1 MTKMNILGSAFAAM
15 ALTVALGAPALAES
29 ERVWGAGTLSS
40 RVLTVY
46 TDGFAQVEEV
56 RTGDLPKGPVRLRV
70 ADVASGIV
78 PESAILRGEKVAV
91 RELSMRPS
99 LVDPHALLAA
109 ALGKT
114 VKAVRQDPRTG
125 EDKVENATLL
135 MAEPRPVLRIGDRVE
150 IDYPGRIVLPTTPDM
165 PMPGSAQLD
174 FLLES
179 GVASKR
185 GVTLQYLMPGLR
197 WQADYAALYD
207 EARGR
212 VSLSGWISI
221 ANGSDDSFHD
231 VSLRVVAGNVAR
243 VADQGSVATFRAQP
257 KMAMMDESMRPP
269 AVAGYRL
276 YPVSKSVSIEAGER
290 KQVAFIARDEIPVR
304 RTYRIVDPVGV
315 FRSAP
320 GSWPRRGAFLR
331 LAFDNVAETAGTGMP
346 MPAGTVRVMSLR
358 SGDAD
363 LFLGEDRIDHIPEGG
378 EVVAQLGRV
387 VDVGYEARRL
397 DYRDISRNASEQRFT
412 ISLYNDG
419 ERPAEIEVAQTFP
432 GQWVIFEEDTVHT
445 RRDAQTA
452 VWKAVVQPKQRT
464 SITFSVRITTGS

>member
-1 MTKMNILGSAFAAM
+1 
-15 ALTVALGAPALAES
+15 
-29 ERVWGAGTLSS
+29 
-40 RVLTVY
+40 
-46 TDGFAQVEEV
+46 
-56 RTGDLPKGPVRLRV
+56 LPKGPVRLRV

-135 MAEPRPVLRIGDRVE
+135 MAEPRPVLRIGDRIE

-179 GVASKR
+179 GIASRR

-243 VADQGSVATFRAQP
+243 VADQGNVATFRAQP
-257 KMAMMDESMRPP
+257 KMAMMEESMRPP

-290 KQVAFIARDEIPVR
+290 KQVAFIERDEIPVR

-320 GSWPRRGAFLR
+320 GNWPRRGAFLR
-331 LAFDNVAETAGTGMP
+331 LAFDNVAEAEGTGMP

-363 LFLGEDRIDHIPEGG
+363 LFLGEDRIDHTPEGG

-432 GQWVIFEEDTVHT
+432 GQWAIFEEDTAHT

-452 VWKAVVQPKQRT
+452 VWKAEVQPKQRT

>member
-243 VADQGSVATFRAQP
+243 VADQGNVATFRAQP
-257 KMAMMDESMRPP
+257 KMAMMDEAMRPP

-290 KQVAFIARDEIPVR
+290 KQVAFIERDEIPVR

-331 LAFDNVAETAGTGMP
+331 LAFDNVAEAEGTGMP

-363 LFLGEDRIDHIPEGG
+363 LFLGEDRIDHTPEGG

-464 SITFSVRITTGS
+464 RITFSVRITTGS